1 MPLPIVQEELP
12 DEDYRASLWLGRNK
26 GDGTLRH
33 HKLFRDATGRYNQ
46 FTRTRYISASYV
58 LSLGTLI

>member
-1 MPLPIVQEELP
+1 MPLPIVREELP

-33 HKLFRDATGRYNQ
+33 HKLFKMPLASDL
-46 FTRTRYISASYV
+46 ISMD
-58 LSLGTLI
+58 LS